1 MRAKSSHKMKN
12 EMKDIVISELN
23 NSVRAVLAGAR
34 QRAYMAVNFAM
45 VESFWLV
52 GQRIVEYELT

>member
-1 MRAKSSHKMKN
+1 MKN
-12 EMKDIVISELN
+12 EMKDIVISELY
-23 NSVRAVLAGAR
+23 NSVRAMLAGAR

>member
-1 MRAKSSHKMKN
+1 MKN
-12 EMKDIVISELN
+12 EIKDIVISELY

-34 QRAYMAVNFAM
+34 QWTYMAVSFAM
-45 VESFWLV
+45 VENFWLV

>member
-1 MRAKSSHKMKN
+1 MKN
-12 EMKDIVISELN
+12 EMKDIVISELY
-23 NSVRAVLAGAR
+23 NSVRTVLAGAR

-45 VESFWLV
+45 AENFWLV